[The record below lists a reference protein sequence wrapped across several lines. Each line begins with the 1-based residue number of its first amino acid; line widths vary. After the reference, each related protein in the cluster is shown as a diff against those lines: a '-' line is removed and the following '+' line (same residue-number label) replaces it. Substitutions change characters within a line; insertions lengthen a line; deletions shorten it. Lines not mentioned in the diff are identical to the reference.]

1 MSFVAKLLIMVGC
14 VVPLMVIGALVGV
27 FALKAPPGEL
37 WEKFPEL
44 HTILRAG
51 TGAVLG
57 GSLGAGAAK
66 IYISL
71 NEDETHL

>member
-1 MSFVAKLLIMVGC
+1 MPIVTKLLIMVEC
-14 VVPLMVIGALVGV
+14 VVPLMVIGAVVGV
-27 FALKAPPGEL
+27 FALKAPSGEL
-37 WEKFPEL
+37 WEKFPEI

-51 TGAVLG
+51 TGALLG

-71 NEDETHL
+71 NDDEIHL

>member
-1 MSFVAKLLIMVGC
+1 MPIVTKFLIMVGC

-27 FALKAPPGEL
+27 FALKAPSGEL

-44 HTILRAG
+44 HMILRAG

-71 NEDETHL
+71 NDDEIHL

>member
-27 FALKAPPGEL
+27 FVLKAPSGEL

-71 NEDETHL
+71 NDDEIHL

>member
-1 MSFVAKLLIMVGC
+1 MSFTAKLLVMVGC
-14 VVPLMVIGALVGV
+14 VVPLMLIGAVVGV
-27 FALKAPPGEL
+27 FALKAPSGEL

-71 NEDETHL
+71 NDDEIHL